1 MKKFIKVSGLIVLA
15 IMLTLGLNIKSAKA
29 ATSPDLGT
37 AASFAVLAGTAI
49 TNVPTSAITGN
60 LGLDPAAGSNYG
72 AGVTA
77 SQVNGV
83 IYSNNAAGPLGY
95 QENAGLLT
103 TAKND
108 LTTAYDGL
116 AALDNAACTAD
127 YSGAGEVD
135 LTTKSPLGPGVY
147 CADSF
152 SLTDNL
158 TLTGSTG
165 VWIFRSAATIITSP
179 ASSVTGGDPCNV
191 WWRAETSAT
200 LDTTTSFI
208 GNILALTSI
217 TMNTGATLNGRALAR
232 NAAVTMDSNTI
243 NNSMCVPSTATKK
256 HTVTTTATTTA
267 TATATPISAVTS
279 SPTIAPKLPN
289 TGTNS
294 DKTNWSWI
302 TITLIGASII
312 TLTSAYIL
320 RRKKAA

>member
-1 MKKFIKVSGLIVLA
+1 MKTIKKIL
-15 IMLTLGLNIKSAKA
+15 LTTLSILFLFSLTGQAKA
-29 ATSPDLGT
+29 ATSPTLGT
-37 AASFAVLAGTAI
+37 AASFAVLAGEAI
-49 TNVPTSAITGN
+49 TNVPTSSITGN
-60 LGLDPAAGSNYG
+60 LGLDPAAGSNYDG
-72 AGVTA
+72 GVTA
-77 SQVNGV
+77 AQVNGI

-116 AALDNAACTAD
+116 AAADNETCTGD
-127 YSGAGEVD
+127 YSGAGPVD
-135 LTTKSPLGPGVY
+135 LTLKSPLGPGVY

-152 SLTDNL
+152 ILTDNL
-158 TLTGSTG
+158 TLTGTG
-165 VWIFRSAATIITSP
+165 VWIFRAATTIITSP

-191 WWRAETSAT
+191 WWRAGSSAT

-208 GNILALTSI
+208 GNILALQSI
-217 TMNTGATLNGRALAR
+217 TMETGATLNGRALAR

-243 NNSMCVPSTATKK
+243 NNSMCVASTAVK
-256 HTVTTTATTTA
+256 HRETATS
-267 TATATPISAVTS
+267 TATPISIITS

-294 DKTNWSWI
+294 SKTNLSWI
-302 TITLIGASII
+302 IMTIIGASMI